1 MTRTE
6 RGALGALTGLSL
18 GDALGMPTQSMSPA
32 AIYEAY
38 GRVDTLR
45 DAIAEQPIA
54 PGMPCLLYTSD
65 AADE

>member
-38 GRVDTLR
+38 GRVDTN
-45 DAIAEQPIA
+45 
-54 PGMPCLLYTSD
+54 
-65 AADE
+65 